1 MSPRTTA
8 GSYTSDH
15 SRVVTYT
22 RVVTVRT
29 DARER
34 LGTQTLP
41 QCARPPAHV
50 DACAKQRART
60 SEPKTMLTAASVAS
74 RVARPG
80 AKPRPRRTIGP
91 TGDVDSVRG
100 LKGKVRAPTRGKR
113 AVARARGGNTAT
125 RANVF
130 ASIGAARGTVRGAG
144 RREDAGRRARDARA
158 DASSSS
164 GKRANGRVGGET
176 PRASREKG
184 GWELESSRGFDDDG
198 ARARR
203 LGRIAAL
210 VAAALAVGAATT
222 ARASRAAAAKA
233 AESVA
238 TPNKME
244 QIPGMLVVAGALL
257 VASAFF
263 SLAETSITTLYPWKV
278 RELADQEG
286 PDSVFH
292 IMRKD
297 ITRFLTTILIGTT
310 VAAIMSTAI
319 VTEAA
324 LIAYGD
330 GATTAVTAGLTVG
343 TLLFCEIAP
352 KSVAV
357 QHAVSVARLV
367 AKPVYWLSFFIYPV
381 GRIFQLLVNGMFA
394 LLGLK
399 ATAEPF
405 VSEEELKL
413 VLAGATKSGEVESSE
428 KDMIQNVLDLEET
441 VVRDVMTP
449 LVQVH
454 GVRSDA
460 TLEEFRNEWI
470 EHKYSRV
477 PAWED
482 RVDNIV
488 GIVRANR
495 VMQLD
500 IDNDLRPDESKPL
513 RDILV
518 SDVMLRDTYFVP
530 ESMSV
535 SKLLRE
541 LMARKSHMC
550 VVVNEFGGTVGIATL
565 EDCMEEIVGEIYDE
579 EDINKA
585 NSEEDEKN
593 ETPFIQEVAPN
604 EYVVDTRA
612 ALWKL
617 SEELHLDIPESPLY
631 ETVGGWV
638 CDLFACIPE
647 EGAQLCQTF
656 DVVVDEDADSED
668 EGDKDGETDGLEFD
682 SSTRRSISLTVTD
695 SDSRRVNEVKISVV
709 RTACS
714 TAVDEES
721 EVDDECALSPA

>member
-1 MSPRTTA
+1 MTLAITTVVIVVFVSRQLDRNAFTPNPTPHTPTLHSRPRT
-8 GSYTSDH
+8 H
-15 SRVVTYT
+15 
-22 RVVTVRT
+22 
-29 DARER
+29 
-34 LGTQTLP
+34 
-41 QCARPPAHV
+41 ARPNDP
-50 DACAKQRART
+50 
-60 SEPKTMLTAASVAS
+60 STMLIGASVAS
-74 RVARPG
+74 RVAPPG
-80 AKPRPRRTIGP
+80 VKLRRRRVTAR
-91 TGDVDSVRG
+91 GDVDAIIK
-100 LKGKVRAPTRGKR
+100 KGKVSNSSTRGKH
-113 AVARARGGNTAT
+113 AIKCARVVGVPSDAAQMT
-125 RANVF
+125 RVHAC
-130 ASIGAARGTVRGAG
+130 ASTGSARGTMRGLGGCGNAG
-144 RREDAGRRARDARA
+144 RCARDARA
-158 DASSSS
+158 GATASA
-164 GKRANGRVGGET
+164 GEPAGGET
-176 PRASREKG
+176 PRAARANG
-184 GWELESSRGFDDDG
+184 GRRVHAVVSRGHDDG
-198 ARARR
+198 GTRARR
-203 LGRIAAL
+203 LGRLAAL
-210 VAAALAVGAATT
+210 VAAAFAVGAAAT
-222 ARASRAAAAKA
+222 ARASWAAATKA
-233 AESVA
+233 AESAA
-238 TPNKME
+238 TPSKME
-244 QIPGMLVVAGALL
+244 QIPGMLLVAGALL

-330 GATTAVTAGLTVG
+330 GATTAVTAGLTIG

-381 GRIFQLLVNGMFA
+381 GRIFQLVVNGMFA

-428 KDMIQNVLDLEET
+428 KDMIQNVLELEET

-500 IDNDLRPDESKPL
+500 IDNDLRPEESKPL

-638 CDLFACIPE
+638 CDLFGCIPE

-656 DVVVDEDADSED
+656 DVIVDEDAVSED
-668 EGDKDGETDGLEFD
+668 EGDKEGETDGLEFD

-695 SDSRRVNEVKISVV
+695 SDSRRVNEVKLSLI
-709 RTACS
+709 RTACM
-714 TAVDEES
+714 TAVEEES
-721 EVDDECALSPA
+721 EVDDEFALSPA

>member
-1 MSPRTTA
+1 MRSRADASFATA
-8 GSYTSDH
+8 RAHD
-15 SRVVTYT
+15 
-22 RVVTVRT
+22 
-29 DARER
+29 
-34 LGTQTLP
+34 
-41 QCARPPAHV
+41 RPNDP
-50 DACAKQRART
+50 
-60 SEPKTMLTAASVAS
+60 STMFTGASVAS
-74 RVARPG
+74 RVAAPSVKLRRRRPAG
-80 AKPRPRRTIGP
+80 RR
-91 TGDVDSVRG
+91 GDVDAIMI
-100 LKGKVRAPTRGKR
+100 KGKVSNAWTRGKR
-113 AVARARGGNTAT
+113 ACARDGA
-125 RANVF
+125 F
-130 ASIGAARGTVRGAG
+130 ASMGSTRGTTRGLG
-144 RREDAGRRARDARA
+144 GGGSAGRRAPRDARA
-158 DASSSS
+158 GASSSA
-164 GKRANGRVGGET
+164 GEPAGGET
-176 PRASREKG
+176 PRAPRASG
-184 GWELESSRGFDDDG
+184 GQRVHAAVSRGFDDGG

-203 LGRIAAL
+203 LGRLAAL
-210 VAAALAVGAATT
+210 VAAAFAVGAAAT
-222 ARASRAAAAKA
+222 ARASWAAAAKA
-233 AESVA
+233 AETAA
-238 TPNKME
+238 TPSKME
-244 QIPGMLVVAGALL
+244 QIPGMLLVAGALL

-330 GATTAVTAGLTVG
+330 GATTAVTAGLTIG

-357 QHAVSVARLV
+357 QHAVSVARIV

-381 GRIFQLLVNGMFA
+381 GRIFQVVVNGMFA

-428 KDMIQNVLDLEET
+428 KDMIQNVLELEET

-500 IDNDLRPDESKPL
+500 IDNDLRPEESKPL

-638 CDLFACIPE
+638 CDLFGCIPE

-656 DVVVDEDADSED
+656 DVIVDEDADSED
-668 EGDKDGETDGLEFD
+668 EGDKEGETDGLEFD

-695 SDSRRVNEVKISVV
+695 SDSRRVNEVKLSLI
-709 RTACS
+709 RTACL
-714 TAVDEES
+714 TAVEEES
-721 EVDDECALSPA
+721 EVDDESMLSPA

>member
-1 MSPRTTA
+1 MFT
-8 GSYTSDH
+8 G
-15 SRVVTYT
+15 
-22 RVVTVRT
+22 
-29 DARER
+29 
-34 LGTQTLP
+34 
-41 QCARPPAHV
+41 
-50 DACAKQRART
+50 
-60 SEPKTMLTAASVAS
+60 ASVAP
-74 RVARPG
+74 RVAAPSV
-80 AKPRPRRTIGP
+80 KPRRRRP
-91 TGDVDSVRG
+91 TGRGDVDAIMI
-100 LKGKVRAPTRGKR
+100 KGKVSNAWTRGKR
-113 AVARARGGNTAT
+113 ACVRARVVGAPSDGARET
-125 RANVF
+125 REGAF
-130 ASIGAARGTVRGAG
+130 ASMGSARGTMRGLDG
-144 RREDAGRRARDARA
+144 GGNAGRRAPRDARA
-158 DASSSS
+158 GASSAA
-164 GKRANGRVGGET
+164 GEPAGGET
-176 PRASREKG
+176 PRVVRANG
-184 GWELESSRGFDDDG
+184 GRRVRAVVSRGFDDGGG

-210 VAAALAVGAATT
+210 VAAAFAVGAAAT
-222 ARASRAAAAKA
+222 ARASWAAATKA
-233 AESVA
+233 AESAA
-238 TPNKME
+238 TPSKME
-244 QIPGMLVVAGALL
+244 QIPGMLLVAGALL

-330 GATTAVTAGLTVG
+330 GATTAVTAGLTIG

-357 QHAVSVARLV
+357 QHAVSVARIV

-381 GRIFQLLVNGMFA
+381 GRIFQVVVNGMFA

-428 KDMIQNVLDLEET
+428 KDMIQNVLELEET

-488 GIVRANR
+488 GIVRANK

-500 IDNDLRPDESKPL
+500 IDNDLRPEESKPL

-638 CDLFACIPE
+638 CDLFGCIPE

-668 EGDKDGETDGLEFD
+668 EGDKEGETDGLEFD

-695 SDSRRVNEVKISVV
+695 SDSRRVNEVKLSLI
-709 RTACS
+709 RTACA
-714 TAVDEES
+714 TTVEEES